1 MQLLETPPAIT
12 ATMLFPPKKRKE
24 YVASLLTEK
33 RQATNEQALLNT
45 FKNTR
50 TWHEYNA

>member
-12 ATMLFPPKKRKE
+12 ATMLFPPEKRKE
-24 YVASLLTEK
+24 YLSSLLTEK
-33 RQATNEQALLNT
+33 RQATNEQALNT

-50 TWHEYNA
+50 T